1 MNTQSQRERTTMFDV
16 LIEIV
21 NNDSSDFVIINN
33 HTDEI
38 RILRECVLFDIDVF
52 DEHDFYN
59 ECEVFS

>member
-1 MNTQSQRERTTMFDV
+1 MFDV

-38 RILRECVLFDIDVF
+38 RILKECVLFDIDVF

-59 ECEVFS
+59 ECEVFA